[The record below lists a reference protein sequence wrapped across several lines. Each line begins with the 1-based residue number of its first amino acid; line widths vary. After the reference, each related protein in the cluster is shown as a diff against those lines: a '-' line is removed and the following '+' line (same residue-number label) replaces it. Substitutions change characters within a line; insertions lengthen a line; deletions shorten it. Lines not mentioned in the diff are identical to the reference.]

1 MVFVDHLESLGINPD
16 SLAHLKEV
24 LLKRAVIASSQGLAD
39 NADLRP
45 EVVLKTSLV
54 SWVNTFIESE
64 ELWQRQAAEMRQREY
79 VQGCKDASNRTNSPV
94 VEDPVVHDESKEAE
108 NAI

>member
-64 ELWQRQAAEMRQREY
+64 ELW
-79 VQGCKDASNRTNSPV
+79 
-94 VEDPVVHDESKEAE
+94 
-108 NAI
+108 